1 MSDSLQPHGLQP
13 TRLPRPWDSPGKNT
27 GVGCQFLL
35 QCMKV
40 KTEREVAQSCPTLHD
55 PVDYSPPGSSARGI
69 FQARGLGE
77 AGNKT
82 VFSVASVV
90 TPAPF
95 LERPFVPRVRSGCL
109 SCRPVAAD
117 GRLSFCSW
125 SHLSS
130 ASATVFT
137 AATRWGSDTWR

>member
-1 MSDSLQPHGLQP
+1 
-13 TRLPRPWDSPGKNT
+13 
-27 GVGCQFLL
+27 
-35 QCMKV
+35 MKV
-40 KTEREVAQSCPTLHD
+40 KIEVAQSCPTLRD
-55 PVDYSPPGSSARGI
+55 PMDCSLLGSSARGI

-82 VFSVASVV
+82 VFPVASVV

-95 LERPFVPRVRSGCL
+95 LERPFVPHVRSGCL
-109 SCRPVAAD
+109 SCRPVVAD
-117 GRLSFCSW
+117 GQLSFCSW